1 MLLNA
6 KIEEL
11 IGESMKSGNT
21 KKTETLRLIK
31 AAFLNY
37 TKQDKK
43 NVLDEAAEIQ
53 ILGKLAK
60 QREESIEIY
69 RANNRMDLA
78 DSEQAELDIIKSYLP
93 EEVSN
98 EEIEKRA
105 IEIITV
111 KEKAKMGL
119 YIKQLKQEFPGAS
132 GKTIAEIVT
141 KILNQ

>member
-6 KIEEL
+6 KLEEL
-11 IGESMKSGNT
+11 IGESMKSGNS

-31 AAFLNY
+31 SAFLNY

-69 RANNRMDLA
+69 KANNRMDLA
-78 DSEQAELDIIKSYLP
+78 ESEQAELDIIKSYLP
-93 EEVSN
+93 EEVSE
-98 EEIEKRA
+98 EEIEKKA

-111 KEKAKMGL
+111 KEKSKMGG

>member
-1 MLLNA
+1 MLLNV
-6 KIEEL
+6 KLEEL
-11 IGESMKSGNT
+11 IGESMKSGNS

-31 AAFLNY
+31 SAFLNY

-69 RANNRMDLA
+69 KANNRMDLA
-78 DSEQAELDIIKSYLP
+78 ESEQAELDIIKSYLP
-93 EEVSN
+93 EEVSE
-98 EEIEKRA
+98 EEIEKKA

-111 KEKAKMGL
+111 KEKSKMGG